1 MKTRNPSHQ
10 KLNHR
15 VITRRAMLALMCAT
29 PALLAACGGEA
40 ASGPQPP
47 QINYG
52 YDICAHCGMVISD
65 ARFAAATSLENGE
78 ARKFDNVGDM
88 IAYHAEHVALRVTTW
103 WAHDYASERW
113 INALTAHYVLIE
125 SGQTC
130 GLLQKDV
137 VAFDDT
143 DTAQT
148 YASKNDVSV
157 QDWEDVRLAIHQSQH
172 SHSS

>member
-1 MKTRNPSHQ
+1 
-10 KLNHR
+10 
-15 VITRRAMLALMCAT
+15 
-29 PALLAACGGEA
+29 
-40 ASGPQPP
+40 
-47 QINYG
+47 
-52 YDICAHCGMVISD
+52 MVISD